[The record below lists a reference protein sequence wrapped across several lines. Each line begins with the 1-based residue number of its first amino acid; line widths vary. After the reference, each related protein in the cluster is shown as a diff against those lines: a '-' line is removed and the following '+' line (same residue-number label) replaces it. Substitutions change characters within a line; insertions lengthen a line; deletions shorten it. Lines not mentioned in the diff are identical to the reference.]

1 MPVITTIK
9 LRRGATTDW
18 SGKSLAEGEIGIDTT
33 TNKLRFGGT
42 GSTTW
47 ASSAEVAVSQSDS
60 ATNLSGGTAGD
71 LLWQSGSGQTA
82 KLGIGSQYKF
92 LTSTGSAPTWSVT
105 PKLSTTYFATTTSL
119 ELQGV
124 VTDAVGLGTSSSAK
138 LVFNDS
144 PALTTPKISSGGAV
158 FSQATGTNTT
168 TLSAPVT
175 GSNISVYLPT
185 TGGNLA
191 LDTVTNLFLKADGTV
206 QGSANAYMTGTLKVG
221 SANFSVD
228 ASGNLATN
236 GTVTLTNASLKST
249 GNGVVKVAPST
260 GQLTA
265 GKITLDDS
273 TNVENAL
280 LPANG
285 GLGVNVGTTAIG
297 ADNLAKAR
305 SVTRIFVQ
313 SSAPVSG
320 TPSGYTPAVGDLW
333 FW

>member
-1 MPVITTIK
+1 MPYTTIK

-47 ASSAEVAVSQSDS
+47 ALSAEVAVSQSDS

-71 LLWQSGSGQTA
+71 LLWQRDSGQTS

-105 PKLSTTYFATTTSL
+105 PKLSTAYFATTTSL

-124 VTDAVGLGTSSSAK
+124 VTDAEGRSSGAK
-138 LVFNDS
+138 LVFNET
-144 PALTTPKISSGGAV
+144 PTLTTPKVSSGGV
-158 FSQATGTNTT
+158 TFLQATGANTT
-168 TLSAPVT
+168 TLSSQVT
-175 GSNISVYLPT
+175 GSNIAISFPT
-185 TGGNLA
+185 TAGTLA
-191 LDTVTNLFLKADGTV
+191 LDTITSLFLKADGTV
-206 QGSANAYMTGTLKVG
+206 QGSANAYMTGTLAVG
-221 SANFSVD
+221 SAGFSVTT
-228 ASGNLATN
+228 AGNLATA
-236 GTVTLTNASLKST
+236 GTVTFTNATLKST
-249 GNGVVKVAPST
+249 GNGIVKITPST
-260 GQLTA
+260 GALSA